1 MEKERSGYQRKL
13 VGMRDSLL
21 RCLLLNVVWRIGWLG
36 TRVLWWIVPE
46 LSVGK
51 VELID
56 RGLYSP
62 SERND
67 QTFALLGNQAKDDQM
82 KVISKDRKR
91 SRNWSHGFFS
101 ISCPRKKG

>member
-1 MEKERSGYQRKL
+1 
-13 VGMRDSLL
+13 MRGAVL
-21 RCLLLNVVWRIGWLG
+21 
-36 TRVLWWIVPE
+36 TR
-46 LSVGK
+46 

-82 KVISKDRKR
+82 KVISKDGKR
-91 SRNWSHGFFS
+91 SRKLDVSMETGSICSNDSELYLSAFFMAS
-101 ISCPRKKG
+101 KPRAKV